1 MEQTSI
7 KRFRPHPLY
16 ILSNLWRYLFILL
29 LPLVRGLYYVVINSF
44 SLTGGFQLAVNIS
57 NWLQGAWVDVLSLL
71 VLDVGELAK
80 KLPARVTQTE
90 EKSAL
95 DVCVCAEVEAV
106 TGVLLWAT
114 FVVELT
120 ADGLLV
126 RRGVFRREVSFL
138 PSSQYYC
145 VSLVAPLRLRV
156 FGAQY
161 LRVDTAGGNL
171 TQADLLVMLRRRDCE
186 QIIRMLQT
194 PSTVTAP
201 GHTRVY
207 SPKNR
212 YVFVLA
218 MITSNSFAGMVLIST
233 LITQM
238 GSILGEQFSEM
249 IYGTF
254 ENVARTLA
262 FGVPPAAFALACV
275 LLFGYLC
282 AFAVSLLR
290 HANFHVRRRKNL
302 LEVRAGLLTK
312 RSYRIAADKIGYL
325 DIRRSLLTCLLGVYS
340 IFLSTVGY
348 GKFRDD
354 VSALIPCVRKKQL
367 ERSLRLLLPEYRISQ
382 RKVAPHRLRSAVRYI
397 WRAAALLVLVL
408 LLRGILSLL
417 FPGWVELIQWVSF
430 MASVPLIWLL
440 IVKVID
446 LFTAGLSYEDGC
458 YTLRYSK
465 GFSLHAVVIRRGRIA
480 KVRIGQS
487 IFQKRTG
494 RCDLYLYSYSEGR
507 QRHHLRD
514 LKREEVEDL
523 FSFMDTES
531 SGNL

>member
-71 VLDVGELAK
+71 AFLSL
-80 KLPARVTQTE
+80 
-90 EKSAL
+90 
-95 DVCVCAEVEAV
+95 
-106 TGVLLWAT
+106 GVLLWAT

-302 LEVRAGLLTK
+302 LRCG
-312 RSYRIAADKIGYL
+312 
-325 DIRRSLLTCLLGVYS
+325 
-340 IFLSTVGY
+340 
-348 GKFRDD
+348 
-354 VSALIPCVRKKQL
+354 
-367 ERSLRLLLPEYRISQ
+367 
-382 RKVAPHRLRSAVRYI
+382 
-397 WRAAALLVLVL
+397 
-408 LLRGILSLL
+408 
-417 FPGWVELIQWVSF
+417 PG
-430 MASVPLIWLL
+430 
-440 IVKVID
+440 
-446 LFTAGLSYEDGC
+446 C
-458 YTLRYSK
+458 
-465 GFSLHAVVIRRGRIA
+465 
-480 KVRIGQS
+480 
-487 IFQKRTG
+487 
-494 RCDLYLYSYSEGR
+494 
-507 QRHHLRD
+507 
-514 LKREEVEDL
+514 
-523 FSFMDTES
+523 
-531 SGNL
+531 

>member
-71 VLDVGELAK
+71 AFLSL
-80 KLPARVTQTE
+80 
-90 EKSAL
+90 
-95 DVCVCAEVEAV
+95 
-106 TGVLLWAT
+106 GVLLWAT

-367 ERSLRLLLPEYRISQ
+367 ERSLRLLLPEYRISP
-382 RKVAPHRLRSAVRYI
+382 RKASPHRLRSAVRYI

-514 LKREEVEDL
+514 LKREEVEEL

>member
-1 MEQTSI
+1 M
-7 KRFRPHPLY
+7 
-16 ILSNLWRYLFILL
+16 
-29 LPLVRGLYYVVINSF
+29 
-44 SLTGGFQLAVNIS
+44 
-57 NWLQGAWVDVLSLL
+57 
-71 VLDVGELAK
+71 
-80 KLPARVTQTE
+80 
-90 EKSAL
+90 
-95 DVCVCAEVEAV
+95 
-106 TGVLLWAT
+106 
-114 FVVELT
+114 
-120 ADGLLV
+120 
-126 RRGVFRREVSFL
+126 
-138 PSSQYYC
+138 
-145 VSLVAPLRLRV
+145 
-156 FGAQY
+156 
-161 LRVDTAGGNL
+161 
-171 TQADLLVMLRRRDCE
+171 
-186 QIIRMLQT
+186 
-194 PSTVTAP
+194 
-201 GHTRVY
+201 
-207 SPKNR
+207 
-212 YVFVLA
+212 
-218 MITSNSFAGMVLIST
+218 
-233 LITQM
+233 
-238 GSILGEQFSEM
+238 
-249 IYGTF
+249 
-254 ENVARTLA
+254 
-262 FGVPPAAFALACV
+262 
-275 LLFGYLC
+275 
-282 AFAVSLLR
+282 
-290 HANFHVRRRKNL
+290 
-302 LEVRAGLLTK
+302 RAGLLTK